1 MHILRE
7 TGVAKNNMKAIGLFV
22 FSLFIMLKFNSF
34 LKQCASE
41 VRGIGITLYSR
52 YDFITEYRKKVAI

>member
-7 TGVAKNNMKAIGLFV
+7 TGVAENNMKAIGLFV

-34 LKQCASE
+34 LKQFASE
-41 VRGIGITLYSR
+41 VRGITLYSR